1 MDKLNKPTN
10 SLKRSEVSS
19 LSIDI
24 QEVTTG
30 NIITF
35 NLYDH
40 EEKENEV
47 FTLKLVDS
55 LKGNEKEIS
64 VNSPV
69 GQNIYRK
76 TVGESITYFL
86 NSRKFTVTILDIQ
99 KAV

>member
-1 MDKLNKPTN
+1 MNKLNKPTN
-10 SLKRSEVSS
+10 SLKQNEVNSPK
-19 LSIDI
+19 IDI
-24 QEVTTG
+24 KEVAAG

-47 FTLKLVDS
+47 FTLKLVDF

-64 VNSPV
+64 VDSPV
-69 GQNIYRK
+69 GKNIYRK
-76 TVGESITYFL
+76 TIGESITYFL